1 MNYLFGALL
10 VIISNVII
18 SVANVF
24 DGQLSRK
31 TFSSIW
37 SIVIVNGIILLP
49 ALPIMFFILR
59 PEAITK
65 PQLLILLIIASIE
78 FFYQF
83 PYYKALRYADTSVV
97 ASLFSFEKI
106 LIPILAY
113 FIVQER
119 LAPLQYLGFSIIVLC
134 SIAITFKKFSWKP
147 NRAILFM
154 IPVTIILAF
163 NSVLQKYGLNQIE
176 WKTFFFY
183 TNVLSVP
190 FYILA
195 FIFIKS
201 AYKEVKEF
209 IKSPFRKLY
218 IPIYSQNIATW
229 ASGVFGTLA
238 LSMLPVTIVKAIGS
252 FHAFIVHLVASKGSK
267 TLKIDNKENI
277 SAKKIIL
284 FILIGIGVFLTF
296 QK

>member
-1 MNYLFGALL
+1 MNYLFGTLL
-10 VIISNVII
+10 AIISNVII
-18 SVANVF
+18 SIANVF
-24 DGQLSRK
+24 DGQVSRK
-31 TFSSIW
+31 TFSSVW

-49 ALPIMFFILR
+49 FLPIMFFVLK

-65 PQLLILLIIASIE
+65 PQLLILLVVAFIE

-97 ASLFSFEKI
+97 ASLFSIEKI
-106 LIPILAY
+106 LIPVFAY

-119 LAPLQYLGFSIIVLC
+119 LSSLQYLGFGIIILC
-134 SIAITFKKFSWKP
+134 SIVVSFKKFSWKP
-147 NRAILFM
+147 NRAVLFM

-176 WKTFFFY
+176 WKTFYFY
-183 TNVLSVP
+183 TYALSVP

-218 IPIYSQNIATW
+218 VPIYSQNIATW
-229 ASGVFGTLA
+229 VSGIFGTLA
-238 LSMLPVTIVKAIGS
+238 LSMLPVTIIKAIGS

-267 TLKIDNKENI
+267 VLKIDNKENL
-277 SAKKIIL
+277 SLKKIIL

-296 QK
+296 WK